1 MCWCPRLVGKRQGQ
15 GSEDLGPPDCWGGM
29 GRRSKEPHAEGLS
42 AEPRGGASSGE
53 HWQGAGG
60 GPLTPRVPSQDEL
73 PDLIIDEDE
82 EAVGEGAE
90 PPGDPAPNRNR
101 ERVGGAAGWG
111 QRTGSEDQ
119 KLEPS
124 GAWEGTHSLE
134 RVHAERHAH
143 ARAVGQEGR
152 QRRLLQQP
160 ENQNLVPGKAK
171 KGG

>member
-1 MCWCPRLVGKRQGQ
+1 MRKGWVQSPGRGQ
-15 GSEDLGPPDCWGGM
+15 QSGALAGCWGT
-29 GRRSKEPHAEGLS
+29 
-42 AEPRGGASSGE
+42 GA
-53 HWQGAGG
+53 
-60 GPLTPRVPSQDEL
+60 LTPRVPSQDEL

-101 ERVGGAAGWG
+101 ECVGGASGWG

-119 KLEPS
+119 KREPS
-124 GAWEGTHSLE
+124 GVWEGPHSLE

-160 ENQNLVPGKAK
+160 ENQDLVPGKAK
-171 KGG
+171 EKRVGAVESGGQRGGHPGRLLVAKVPFCCYT